1 MRLVRLVGWLGRDAV
16 LWGGLLPPGLVRLL
30 PGLSG
35 LAGLLRSVRLFK
47 MVWLFGLFRLSWR
60 VRRLLGFPGV
70 RRLCRGK
77 GVAGSYGISQV
88 RGLP

>member
-1 MRLVRLVGWLGRDAV
+1 MRDAV
-16 LWGGLLPPGLVRLL
+16 LRAGLLPELSGSA
-30 PGLSG
+30 GLS
-35 LAGLLRSVRLFK
+35 RSVWLFGT
-47 MVWLFGLFRLSWR
+47 VWLFGLFRLSWR
-60 VRRLLGFPGV
+60 VRRLRGFPGV